1 MPGAGIS
8 KAIETLAFLS
18 DPGSDTNG
26 VEMSRAL
33 YTDISENPDERYKIV
48 KKFIRGSS

>member
-8 KAIETLAFLS
+8 KAIETLAFYN
-18 DPGSDTNG
+18 DPDSDTNG
-26 VEMSRAL
+26 VEKSRAL
-33 YTDISENPDERYKIV
+33 YTDISENPGERYKIV